1 MANPSEIVNDPDF
14 INANAA
20 TKQAIFAK
28 HVASNPEFLNAPA
41 DAQQAIKLRFGFG
54 AAESSAAPTPKPVVV
69 KAVPMGG
76 SAAPAVVPAPD
87 PLVTAFKSMKAG
99 APVAAA
105 APAAAAP
112 AVAAPMPRQPDE
124 SQKMYDLRM
133 AKAREETDKAQREAA
148 APVKKRDLGSTDV
161 ERITKIDDS
170 LGVQNRLTE
179 TFKPDYAGYK
189 VKFAGDIANTMASTF
204 GGDKEAQADWWKS
217 YNANDT
223 IARNALFG
231 ASLTEGEEKAWK
243 ATTVD
248 ISMTPSMIERRMKER
263 AALIE
268 AKRKTTV
275 ENLGKANFN
284 VDNFQAAPSNFSPAP
299 VAAPPVAALKE
310 GHVTTFKNGQ
320 QWILKNGK
328 PEKVN

>member
-1 MANPSEIVNDPDF
+1 MAEYSIEEITGVP
-14 INANAA
+14 
-20 TKQAIFAK
+20 
-28 HVASNPEFLNAPA
+28 APA
-41 DAQQAIKLRFGFG
+41 AKPRPVQ
-54 AAESSAAPTPKPVVV
+54 PVVM
-69 KAVPMGG
+69 PQ
-76 SAAPAVVPAPD
+76 PAVAVAPD
-87 PLVTAFKSMKAG
+87 PLVAAMQSVVAG
-99 APVAAA
+99 
-105 APAAAAP
+105 
-112 AVAAPMPRQPDE
+112 AAPMPRQAGE
-124 SQKMYDLRM
+124 SFKAFDQRM
-133 AKAREETDKAQREAA
+133 AKAREEADKAQREAA
-148 APVKKRDLGSTDV
+148 APIKKRDLGSTDID
-161 ERITKIDDS
+161 RITKIDDS
-170 LGVQNRLTE
+170 LGVQNRLLE
-179 TFKPDYAGYK
+179 TFKPNYAGYK
-189 VKFAGDIANTMASTF
+189 VKFAGDIANTIGSTF

-217 YNANDT
+217 YDANDT

-275 ENLGKANFN
+275 QNLGKANFN
-284 VDNFQAAPSNFSPAP
+284 VENFQTAPSNFSPAP
-299 VAAPPVAALKE
+299 VVAPPVAALKE

>member
-1 MANPSEIVNDPDF
+1 MALPWEENYQTESAPAPAPKKVVVQPVPMPLPAASAPAPNP
-14 INANAA
+14 NAA
-20 TKQAIFAK
+20 L
-28 HVASNPEFLNAPA
+28 VAAMQTRNA
-41 DAQQAIKLRFGFG
+41 
-54 AAESSAAPTPKPVVV
+54 SAA
-69 KAVPMGG
+69 A
-76 SAAPAVVPAPD
+76 
-87 PLVTAFKSMKAG
+87 

-105 APAAAAP
+105 PVAAAP
-112 AVAAPMPRQPDE
+112 AIPPMPPAPKQQVGEPNASFRA
-124 SQKMYDLRM
+124 RM
-133 AKAREETDKAQREAA
+133 LDWNKSVEQMKLNRVTEAEKTAREIEKAAREAA
-148 APVKKRDLGSTDV
+148 APAKKRDLGSTDID
-161 ERITKIDDS
+161 RITKIDDS
-170 LGVQNRLTE
+170 LGVQNRLLE
-179 TFKPDYAGYK
+179 TFKPKYAGYK
-189 VKFAGDIANTMASTF
+189 VKFAGDIANTIGSTF
-204 GGDKEAQADWWKS
+204 GGENEVQADWWKS
-217 YNANDT
+217 YDANDT

-268 AKRKTTV
+268 AKRKTTI

-284 VDNFQAAPSNFSPAP
+284 VENFQTAPSNFLPAP
-299 VAAPPVAALKE
+299 VAAPPTAALKE

>member
-54 AAESSAAPTPKPVVV
+54 GAESSAAPTPKPVVV

-76 SAAPAVVPAPD
+76 SAAPAVVFAPD
-87 PLVTAFKSMKAG
+87 PLVTAFKSIKAG
-99 APVAAA
+99 APVAA
-105 APAAAAP
+105 
-112 AVAAPMPRQPDE
+112 VAPMPRQPGE
-124 SQKMYDLRM
+124 SQKMYDQRR
-133 AKAREETDKAQREAA
+133 AKALEDADKAQREAA
-148 APVKKRDLGSTDV
+148 APVKKRDLGSTDID
-161 ERITKIDDS
+161 RITKIDDS
-170 LGVQNRLTE
+170 LGVQNRLLE
-179 TFKPDYAGYK
+179 TFKPKYAGYK
-189 VKFAGDIANTMASTF
+189 VKFAGDIANTIGSTF
-204 GGDKEAQADWWKS
+204 GGENEVQADWWKS
-217 YNANDT
+217 YDANDT

-299 VAAPPVAALKE
+299 VAAPPAAALKE

>member
-54 AAESSAAPTPKPVVV
+54 GAESIAAPTSKPVVV

-87 PLVTAFKSMKAG
+87 PLVTAFQSIKAG
-99 APVAAA
+99 APVAG
-105 APAAAAP
+105 
-112 AVAAPMPRQPDE
+112 AAPMPRQANE
-124 SQKMYDLRM
+124 SPKAFDQRM
-133 AKAREETDKAQREAA
+133 AKAREEADKAAREAA
-148 APVKKRDLGSTDV
+148 TPVKKRDLGSTDIN
-161 ERITKIDDS
+161 RITELDDS
-170 LGVQNRLTE
+170 LGVQNRLAE
-179 TFKPDYAGYK
+179 TFKPNYAGYK
-189 VKFAGDIANTMASTF
+189 VKFAGDIANTIASTF
-204 GGDKEAQADWWKS
+204 GGDNEAQAEWWKA
-217 YNANDT
+217 YDANDNL
-223 IARNALFG
+223 ARAATYG
-231 ASLTEGEEKAWK
+231 ATLTPGETAAWER
-243 ATTVD
+243 TTVN
-248 ISMTPSMIERRMKER
+248 ISMTPSMIEKRMKER

-284 VDNFQAAPSNFSPAP
+284 VENFQAAPTNFSPAP
-299 VAAPPVAALKE
+299 VAAPPAAALKE

-320 QWILKNGK
+320 QWTLTNGK

>member
-1 MANPSEIVNDPDF
+1 MAEFTTFTPIDQVEQPV
-14 INANAA
+14 
-20 TKQAIFAK
+20 AK
-28 HVASNPEFLNAPA
+28 PVRVAPVPMSAPA
-41 DAQQAIKLRFGFG
+41 P
-54 AAESSAAPTPKPVVV
+54 AA
-69 KAVPMGG
+69 AV
-76 SAAPAVVPAPD
+76 SPD
-87 PLVTAFKSMKAG
+87 PLVAAMQTMRSG
-99 APVAAA
+99 AAPAAAA
-105 APAAAAP
+105 APAAPAMPALPPPPKIQPGEAP
-112 AVAAPMPRQPDE
+112 VNFKRRLSEHYQRVDQMKMEAVKEAE
-124 SQKMYDLRM
+124 K
-133 AKAREETDKAQREAA
+133 AA
-148 APVKKRDLGSTDV
+148 APPKKRDLGSTDV